1 MKTIARSN
9 KYILALVLAVALVL
23 TAIFGLLAVSHS
35 KAASP
40 ASFEA
45 KKAGWYAVRSG
56 AVDLACNGVLQN
68 KFGSWFVE
76 DGKVNFGYT
85 GWLVCEGTY
94 YYVTSGKADKPASLP
109 TFAIP
114 KTKSSTAGTNSA
126 TTAKAGTNS
135 VNGTNSG
142 SQTSNSAGDGSASS
156 GTKNSNSG
164 SASNETNGSN
174 SSGNATKAAS
184 KQTTKAPATTKAAA
198 TTKKASTTKKANTK
212 PTTKKPSTKA
222 PTQPQTQPQTQPAT
236 SEIPVTMDEDEL
248 PIIAD

>member
-9 KYILALVLAVALVL
+9 KYILALVLATTLVL

-40 ASFEA
+40 ASLEE

-142 SQTSNSAGDGSASS
+142 SQTSNSAGNGSASS

-222 PTQPQTQPQTQPAT
+222 PTQPQTQPAT

>member
-40 ASFEA
+40 ASLEE

-114 KTKSSTAGTNSA
+114 KSSRFR
-126 TTAKAGTNS
+126 KRR
-135 VNGTNSG
+135 
-142 SQTSNSAGDGSASS
+142 
-156 GTKNSNSG
+156 
-164 SASNETNGSN
+164 
-174 SSGNATKAAS
+174 AA
-184 KQTTKAPATTKAAA
+184 PPG
-198 TTKKASTTKKANTK
+198 
-212 PTTKKPSTKA
+212 PTV
-222 PTQPQTQPQTQPAT
+222 QPQPRQ
-236 SEIPVTMDEDEL
+236 E
-248 PIIAD
+248 PIL

>member
-40 ASFEA
+40 ASLEE

-142 SQTSNSAGDGSASS
+142 SQTSNSAGNGSASS

-222 PTQPQTQPQTQPAT
+222 PTQPQTQPAT

>member
-40 ASFEA
+40 ASLEE

-142 SQTSNSAGDGSASS
+142 SQTSNSAGNGSASS

>member
-1 MKTIARSN
+1 MKYRNISKHNTRAAV
-9 KYILALVLAVALVL
+9 LTLVLAVTLLL
-23 TAIFGLLAVSHS
+23 TTTFSVAFLHGN
-35 KAASP
+35 AASLH
-40 ASFEA
+40 E
-45 KKAGWYAVRSG
+45 KKTGWYAMQKD
-56 AVDLACNGVLQN
+56 AVDLGFNGVLQN

-76 DGKVNFGYT
+76 DGKVNFSYT

-142 SQTSNSAGDGSASS
+142 SQTSNSAGNGSASS

-174 SSGNATKAAS
+174 ASGNATKAAN

-222 PTQPQTQPQTQPAT
+222 PTQPQTQPAT

>member
-40 ASFEA
+40 ASLEE

-142 SQTSNSAGDGSASS
+142 SQTSNSAGNGSASS

-174 SSGNATKAAS
+174 ASANATKATS

-212 PTTKKPSTKA
+212 PTTKKSSTKA
-222 PTQPQTQPQTQPAT
+222 PTQPQTQPAT

>member
-40 ASFEA
+40 ASLEE

-76 DGKVNFGYT
+76 DGKVNFSYT

-114 KTKSSTAGTNSA
+114 KNH
-126 TTAKAGTNS
+126 
-135 VNGTNSG
+135 
-142 SQTSNSAGDGSASS
+142 SQGRNQFCEWHKLRFSDF
-156 GTKNSNSG
+156 
-164 SASNETNGSN
+164 
-174 SSGNATKAAS
+174 
-184 KQTTKAPATTKAAA
+184 Q
-198 TTKKASTTKKANTK
+198 
-212 PTTKKPSTKA
+212 
-222 PTQPQTQPQTQPAT
+222 QRWQR
-236 SEIPVTMDEDEL
+236 L
-248 PIIAD
+248 CF

>member
-40 ASFEA
+40 ASLEE

-142 SQTSNSAGDGSASS
+142 SQTSNSAGNGSASS

-222 PTQPQTQPQTQPAT
+222 PTQPQTQPAT
-236 SEIPVTMDEDEL
+236 SEIPVTLDEDEL

>member
-40 ASFEA
+40 ASLEE

-142 SQTSNSAGDGSASS
+142 SQTSNSAGNGSASS

-164 SASNETNGSN
+164 SASNESNGSN

-222 PTQPQTQPQTQPAT
+222 PTQPQTQPAT

>member
-40 ASFEA
+40 ASLEE

-142 SQTSNSAGDGSASS
+142 SQTSNSAGNGSASS

-184 KQTTKAPATTKAAA
+184 KQTTKAPATTKAA
-198 TTKKASTTKKANTK
+198 TTKKASTTKKATTK

-222 PTQPQTQPQTQPAT
+222 ATQSQTQPTS

>member
-40 ASFEA
+40 ASLEE

-76 DGKVNFGYT
+76 DGKVNFSYT

-94 YYVTSGKADKPASLP
+94 YYVTNEEQHRRDQQC
-109 TFAIP
+109 
-114 KTKSSTAGTNSA
+114 NH
-126 TTAKAGTNS
+126 
-135 VNGTNSG
+135 
-142 SQTSNSAGDGSASS
+142 SQGRNQFCEWHKLRFSDF
-156 GTKNSNSG
+156 
-164 SASNETNGSN
+164 
-174 SSGNATKAAS
+174 
-184 KQTTKAPATTKAAA
+184 Q
-198 TTKKASTTKKANTK
+198 
-212 PTTKKPSTKA
+212 
-222 PTQPQTQPQTQPAT
+222 QRWQR
-236 SEIPVTMDEDEL
+236 L
-248 PIIAD
+248 CF

>member
-40 ASFEA
+40 ASLEE

-135 VNGTNSG
+135 VNGTNQKTLIPVLLLMKRTAPTLPATQRRRPASKPQRLRPLQKLRLPQRKLRRRKRPIRNLQRRSPQLRLPRSLRRSPQLPKFPSQWMKTNFPS
-142 SQTSNSAGDGSASS
+142 SQTNSQ
-156 GTKNSNSG
+156 
-164 SASNETNGSN
+164 
-174 SSGNATKAAS
+174 AA
-184 KQTTKAPATTKAAA
+184 
-198 TTKKASTTKKANTK
+198 
-212 PTTKKPSTKA
+212 
-222 PTQPQTQPQTQPAT
+222 
-236 SEIPVTMDEDEL
+236 EL
-248 PIIAD
+248 GHV

>member
-9 KYILALVLAVALVL
+9 KYILALVLATTLVL

-40 ASFEA
+40 ASLEE

-76 DGKVNFGYT
+76 DGKVNFSYT

-114 KTKSSTAGTNSA
+114 KTKSKLFRQRNEGGQQANHKG
-126 TTAKAGTNS
+126 
-135 VNGTNSG
+135 SG
-142 SQTSNSAGDGSASS
+142 HYKSCGYHKESFDDEKGQYETY
-156 GTKNSNSG
+156 
-164 SASNETNGSN
+164 NEEALN
-174 SSGNATKAAS
+174 
-184 KQTTKAPATTKAAA
+184 
-198 TTKKASTTKKANTK
+198 
-212 PTTKKPSTKA
+212 
-222 PTQPQTQPQTQPAT
+222 
-236 SEIPVTMDEDEL
+236 
-248 PIIAD
+248 

>member
-40 ASFEA
+40 ASLEE

-76 DGKVNFGYT
+76 DGKVNFSYT

-94 YYVTSGKADKPASLP
+94 YYVTQC
-109 TFAIP
+109 
-114 KTKSSTAGTNSA
+114 NH
-126 TTAKAGTNS
+126 
-135 VNGTNSG
+135 
-142 SQTSNSAGDGSASS
+142 SQGRNQFCEWHKLRFSDF
-156 GTKNSNSG
+156 
-164 SASNETNGSN
+164 
-174 SSGNATKAAS
+174 
-184 KQTTKAPATTKAAA
+184 Q
-198 TTKKASTTKKANTK
+198 
-212 PTTKKPSTKA
+212 
-222 PTQPQTQPQTQPAT
+222 QRWQR
-236 SEIPVTMDEDEL
+236 L
-248 PIIAD
+248 CF

>member
-40 ASFEA
+40 ASLEE

-142 SQTSNSAGDGSASS
+142 SQTSNSAGNGSASS

-174 SSGNATKAAS
+174 SSGNATKAAN
-184 KQTTKAPATTKAAA
+184 KQTTKSPATTKVAA
-198 TTKKASTTKKANTK
+198 TTKKASTTKKATTK

-222 PTQPQTQPQTQPAT
+222 PTQPQTQPAT

>member
-40 ASFEA
+40 ASLEE

-76 DGKVNFGYT
+76 DGKVNFSYT

-94 YYVTSGKADKPASLP
+94 YYVTSGEADKPASLP

-142 SQTSNSAGDGSASS
+142 SQTSNSAGNGSASS

-222 PTQPQTQPQTQPAT
+222 PTQPQTQPAT

>member
-40 ASFEA
+40 ASLEE

-94 YYVTSGKADKPASLP
+94 YYVTYGKADKPTSLP

-142 SQTSNSAGDGSASS
+142 SQTSNSAGNGSASS

-212 PTTKKPSTKA
+212 PTTKKSSTKA
-222 PTQPQTQPQTQPAT
+222 PTQPQTQPAT

>member
-40 ASFEA
+40 ASLEE

-142 SQTSNSAGDGSASS
+142 SQTSNSAGNGSASS

-212 PTTKKPSTKA
+212 PTTKKSSTKA
-222 PTQPQTQPQTQPAT
+222 PTQPQTQPAT